1 MTGKLCIPHEAHN
14 KKIRGLWFFK
24 QAKWHAN
31 AGTVDKLDVFPWH
44 SHFTSPV
51 SCLCLY
57 HHVASP
63 VSSCHHVTS
72 PVSCLCLYHHVAS
85 PVSSYHHVTSPVS
98 CLCLYHH
105 VASPVSSR
113 HIACIMSVPV
123 SSRCIAC
130 IMSRR
135 FYHVT
140 RLYYVSPASCH
151 IACITLKLMLMRCI
165 MSHRS
170 ASCHIACIMLKLTSH
185 RLCHVKNSHRLCH
198 VFPWHSHVTSPV
210 SC

>member
-44 SHFTSPV
+44 SHF
-51 SCLCLY
+51 
-57 HHVASP
+57 
-63 VSSCHHVTS
+63 
-72 PVSCLCLYHHVAS
+72 
-85 PVSSYHHVTSPVS
+85 TSPVS